1 MKPSNQRIA
10 KQYIK
15 KMRTR
20 YPELSVNWGT
30 ICTPLDVVAR
40 DGKKRGKPYVRL
52 NKNKKYCDELK
63 CQK

>member
-1 MKPSNQRIA
+1 
-10 KQYIK
+10 
-15 KMRTR
+15 MRTR

-40 DGKKRGKPYVRL
+40 DGKKCGKPYVRL